1 VGGAAGRV
9 LSQFGNRPVYV
20 VESTFGGR
28 EDLGNAGPNG
38 GALSSIGVSFTVIN
52 SVMSHN
58 NAIGHGANPAEPGTP
73 GGGSGGAIYNDG
85 NTL

>member
-1 VGGAAGRV
+1 MGGAAGRV

-20 VESTFGGR
+20 VGST
-28 EDLGNAGPNG
+28 
-38 GALSSIGVSFTVIN
+38 
-52 SVMSHN
+52 SHN